1 MFACTLSAFHHWV
14 SESLL
19 VHFTVLNRPAF
30 IIRTTNN
37 TYLVF
42 IPSQILTIQEFNLNF
57 LHQCLDFFHF
67 NYFLFFICLHII
79 WHFRDILLFLK
90 YIHLLFQAKK
100 RLVSLEA
107 NVRWSLLLGKL
118 WWPHISRLSVWE
130 NLGKQLF
137 VGWVMTKHQKWK
149 RV

>member
-1 MFACTLSAFHHWV
+1 MWCIQNTPKWIHTNMQFTHSHTYRHNLKRRRGDDDRKQMFACTLSAFHHWV

-42 IPSQILTIQEFNLNF
+42 IPSKILTIQEFNLNF

-100 RLVSLEA
+100 KSLF
-107 NVRWSLLLGKL
+107 L
-118 WWPHISRLSVWE
+118 
-130 NLGKQLF
+130 
-137 VGWVMTKHQKWK
+137 
-149 RV
+149 

>member
-1 MFACTLSAFHHWV
+1 MFACTLSAFHHRV

-79 WHFRDILLFLK
+79 
-90 YIHLLFQAKK
+90 
-100 RLVSLEA
+100 
-107 NVRWSLLLGKL
+107 
-118 WWPHISRLSVWE
+118 
-130 NLGKQLF
+130 
-137 VGWVMTKHQKWK
+137 
-149 RV
+149 